1 MPCKRSREESRE
13 QPPRGFDNR
22 FLGVYPC
29 GGGAADDSLANDSV
43 ISFSDH
49 EDTFNDNDEDTQ
61 PNSIVQETP
70 GLFNS
75 SSVPFPPAPGAG
87 PPLLYARDQADA
99 ILNGRAQAAADQHRS
114 HMHNSNIVRG
124 EFAAMYPHLER
135 YFDIE
140 DDGDGDGD
148 ALARIDWSQCKAID
162 LWNVLQSK
170 HLACGKTS
178 SMAFS
183 FRECVKKLKDVVAL
197 PSLKSKFEEVLKDTN
212 DKHLP
217 TQASV
222 KQHFL
227 EALSVESTLSAVRTH
242 MAKYHSNKRIRIKDG
257 LFPKF
262 TDVQTNKVRIAA
274 FMVSACT
281 QQLLHTMQNPP
292 QCRAAIDESETR
304 AVQVRTSCYQQFT
317 DIVNSVQ
324 SPDFP
329 IIDMTP
335 FNGITVCCAE
345 RLGDPMTLLDVSK
358 TMSDLKRDMSK
369 VMSNFN
375 KSGEGLN
382 GADDFERD
390 RDFYDNFIRCDPVMF
405 AVYLSWDHGRNIP
418 AWNSTLLPEE
428 NQLDIGVGRA
438 APSDS
443 GSKKKGRST
452 VQGDIVDPAR
462 LSDLITMQTKFFDY
476 ALGGRDGPST
486 QSSASSSST
495 RDVDHQITQLQRL
508 RADTSLSPDQK
519 KKVDDAYNSIIDK
532 VCLSA
537 SDLTS

>member
-1 MPCKRSREESRE
+1 MAPKRIRE
-13 QPPRGFDNR
+13 QACPGFDRR
-22 FLGVYPC
+22 FLGLYDGG
-29 GGGAADDSLANDSV
+29 GGGADDDLADDPV
-43 ISFSDH
+43 ICSDH
-49 EDTFNDNDEDTQ
+49 DDDDTQ
-61 PNSIVQETP
+61 PSSIVQETP

-75 SSVPFPPAPGAG
+75 SSVPFRSAPAAE

-99 ILNGRAQAAADQHRS
+99 ILNGRAQASAEQHLSRR
-114 HMHNSNIVRG
+114 HNSNIVRG
-124 EFAAMYPHLER
+124 ELATMYPHLER
-135 YFDIE
+135 YYDME
-140 DDGDGDGD
+140 EEGDGDGD
-148 ALARIDWSQCKAID
+148 ALARIDWSKCNGID
-162 LWNVLQSK
+162 LWNILQSK

-183 FRECVKKLKDVVAL
+183 FRECVKKLKDVVA
-197 PSLKSKFEEVLKDTN
+197 SSGLKSKFEEVLKDTN

-227 EALSVESTLSAVRTH
+227 EALSVDATLSAVRTH

-281 QQLLHTMQNPP
+281 QRLLHTMQNPS
-292 QCRAAIDESETR
+292 QSRAAVDDNETR
-304 AVQVRTSCYQQFT
+304 AVTVRTTCYQEFT

-324 SPDFP
+324 SPDYP
-329 IIDMTP
+329 IIDMTA

-345 RLGDPMTLLDVSK
+345 RLGAPMTLLDVSRA
-358 TMSDLKRDMSK
+358 MSDLKREMSK

-375 KSGEGLN
+375 QSGRCEN
-382 GADDFERD
+382 GADDYERD
-390 RDFYDNFIRCDPVMF
+390 CDFYDNFIRCDPVMF

-418 AWNSTLLPEE
+418 AWNSTLLPPE
-428 NQLDIGVGRA
+428 NQMDIGVGRA
-438 APSDS
+438 AVSDS
-443 GSKKKGRST
+443 SSKKKGRSS
-452 VQGDIVDPAR
+452 VQGDIVDPGR
-462 LSDLITMQTKFFDY
+462 LSDLIQMQTKFFDY

-495 RDVDHQITQLQRL
+495 RVSDFEHQITQLQRL
-508 RADTSLSPDQK
+508 RADTLLSPEQRQ
-519 KKVDDAYNSIIDK
+519 KVDDAYNSIIDK
-532 VCLSA
+532 ICLTT